1 MTKSKSIS
9 SPKLGEAFLQHFF
22 TILAIFGFHNG
33 MMIHSQENHVSSNK
47 QQNFVLMAQSQL
59 MKPRFSCHN
68 LAPDGVFFDFLP
80 IFRHFDD
87 FLTSIFLSILV
98 YVFYLGEVGF
108 KPFKVQNWF
117 FLRENDHEF
126 GTWCQKFVNWKEK
139 MIFSNFFFEITRTCR
154 LTNIFWRH

>member
-33 MMIHSQENHVSSNK
+33 WRMMIHSQENHVSSNK

-87 FLTSIFLSILV
+87 FFTRFFLILC

-108 KPFKVQNWF
+108 KLFQVQNWF
-117 FLRENDHEF
+117 FC
-126 GTWCQKFVNWKEK
+126 GK
-139 MIFSNFFFEITRTCR
+139 MIMNLERDVKNSLIEKRRGFFVISFLR
-154 LTNIFWRH
+154 

>member
-33 MMIHSQENHVSSNK
+33 WRMMIHSQENHVSSNK

-68 LAPDGVFFDFLP
+68 LAPDGVFFNFYQ
-80 IFRHFDD
+80 FSRHFDD
-87 FLTSIFLSILV
+87 FFLDFS
-98 YVFYLGEVGF
+98 F
-108 KPFKVQNWF
+108 KFLFTFFNWGKSGSNSSKFKIDF
-117 FLRENDHEF
+117 FAGKWSWIWNVMSKIR
-126 GTWCQKFVNWKEK
+126 
-139 MIFSNFFFEITRTCR
+139 
-154 LTNIFWRH
+154 